1 VKRPSFV
8 IRLVAVA
15 LAVLLPAESAHC
27 AWMMSPV
34 AKAPTAMRADHACC
48 RAAVPAPMGS
58 AAPRQSAP
66 DCACLTL
73 PQAVATV
80 VSVTPPA
87 PEAVE
92 AIVVT
97 EVLAAPA
104 AGSLVEPSD
113 TDASPPRAP
122 DLTAHPL
129 RGPPTHS

>member
-1 VKRPSFV
+1 MQRRSFV
-8 IRLVAVA
+8 VQLVALA
-15 LAVLLPAESAHC
+15 LAVLLPAEAAHC
-27 AWMMSPV
+27 AWMMSPT
-34 AKAPTAMRADHACC
+34 AKTPAGMRADHACC

-58 AAPRQSAP
+58 TAPQRSAP

-73 PQAVATV
+73 PQAVATA

-92 AIVVT
+92 AIAVT

-104 AGSLVEPSD
+104 AGSLVESSD
-113 TDASPPRAP
+113 TNASPPRAP